1 MTDLTVSIPT
11 FNRSANI
18 KLLLES
24 IKKKGFNHLYVAVS
38 DNCSTDATVDVV
50 KKSEISDL
58 ILNINKENLGVS
70 YNVIRSIEIA
80 KTKYVLLMSD
90 EDSICYQGIERFFSI
105 PDCDFGVALGTYLP
119 ENGIS
124 EKRYADE
131 VLSEPNIAFAKHGYT
146 HRYISGIIF
155 NRDAIDF
162 NLAYNQLDRPNQ
174 GFLGLYPHMF
184 LMSELLLSKGAVTFS
199 EPIVQK
205 GKRTSVKTSIE
216 KLSGIS
222 QKSPEHRLLEFETN
236 FVHLCSKNLANEF
249 FDPLYLRLYRMLFHG
264 ILEDQ
269 KKLRV
274 DGLSNYYDVDF
285 LGDDIESTLS
295 TVFNESKSI
304 VAKHLG
310 KIDSSLND
318 VMNCSLDEAKRKYSF
333 LLKPSYFNF

>member
-1 MTDLTVSIPT
+1 MRELTVSIPT

-18 KLLLES
+18 KLLLNS
-24 IKKKGFNHLYVAVS
+24 IKKKDCNHLHVAVS
-38 DNCSTDATVDVV
+38 DNCSTDETIDVV
-50 KKSEISDL
+50 NKSGISNL
-58 ILNINKENLGVS
+58 TLNINKDNFGVS

-90 EDSICYQGIERFFSI
+90 EDSICHQGIECFLSM
-105 PDCDFGVALGTYLP
+105 PDYDFGVALGTYLP
-119 ENGIS
+119 ENGVSSKI
-124 EKRYADE
+124 YDDE
-131 VLSEPNIAFAKHGYT
+131 VLSEPNIAFTKHGYT

-199 EPIVQK
+199 DPIVQK
-205 GKRTSVKTSIE
+205 GKRTSAKTSIE

-236 FVHLCSKNLANEF
+236 LVHLCSKNLANEF
-249 FDPLYLRLYRMLFHG
+249 FDALFLRLSRMLFHG
-264 ILEDQ
+264 VLEDQ

-274 DGLSNYYDVDF
+274 DGLSNYYDVNSLF
-285 LGDDIESTLS
+285 DDIESTLN
-295 TVFNESKSI
+295 TVFHESKSI

-318 VMNCSLDEAKRKYSF
+318 VMRCSLNEAKRKYIF
-333 LLKPSYFNF
+333 LLESSS